1 MAKSK
6 NTVKEAEKGL
16 KIDANVKSAI
26 LDAQSLDRAVLN
38 FGKGIILNV
47 TVDMNTGIYGTVEIE
62 GNVSEWH
69 AEFNE

>member
-26 LDAQSLDRAVLN
+26 LDAQGLDRAVLN
-38 FGKGIILNV
+38 FGKGILNV
-47 TVDMNTGIYGTVEIE
+47 VLDMNTGIYGTVEIE

-69 AEFNE
+69 AEFDE